1 MYCTN
6 TCINLYRSCTST
18 CINLYTSVQGSA
30 FSFFFFKHMILCN
43 RPAGPAFRTLVQ
55 IPVRIL
61 VQTPVQ
67 NAVNF
72 LLGQTER
79 ASFSYACT
87 IPLRMLVRMRVRMLV
102 RMRVRMLVRM
112 RVRILVRMRVRM
124 LVRMRVRILVQTRTH
139 ANVQQSR
146 NYSSSRWS
154 GITQYRIHFVT
165 GTGALELRPPAVRRD
180 FACSLTIYQPK
191 SSPFKTSQICQDFTH

>member
-1 MYCTN
+1 MYSYPYAYAYRY
-6 TCINLYRSCTST
+6 LYRVT
-18 CINLYTSVQGSA
+18 
-30 FSFFFFKHMILCN
+30 FFIIYS
-43 RPAGPAFRTLVQ
+43 RAGPAFRTLVQ

-87 IPLRMLVRMRVRMLV
+87 IPLRMLVRMRVRMPV
-102 RMRVRMLVRM
+102 RMRA
-112 RVRILVRMRVRM
+112 RILVRMRVRM

-154 GITQYRIHFVT
+154 GITQYGIHFVT

-180 FACSLTIYQPK
+180 FVCSLTIYQPK